1 MKNKKK
7 INIVLIEDDL
17 ALGNSI
23 TELLTI
29 NEMKVTW
36 LKDGK
41 EAIEYLRNFSA
52 DIIISDLMM
61 PSMDGGELFL
71 KIRKNKKFN
80 ATPFIMITGNTDIDT
95 KFKQLENGVNDFI
108 IKPFKIKELTLKI
121 KNLMVLKNSI
131 ENKFIPDP
139 FSKVS
144 IKLSEKDFMESV
156 NDVLLKDMKSKMDI
170 NELAAQLHISKSTL
184 DKRIRKRCDK
194 NISQYIREFKLDYT
208 IKLINLGERNIQ
220 FLVDETGFN
229 SFSYFSTSF
238 KKYVGLSPREYI
250 NSIQK

>member
-1 MKNKKK
+1 MKNQKL
-7 INIVLIEDDL
+7 NVVLIEDDIP
-17 ALGNSI
+17 LGSSI
-23 TELLTI
+23 SEILDMNDI
-29 NEMKVTW
+29 KVHW
-36 LKDGK
+36 FKDG
-41 EAIEYLRNFSA
+41 IESLNYLKNFNT
-52 DIIISDLMM
+52 DVIISDLMM

-80 ATPFIMITGNTDIDT
+80 TTPFIMITGNTDIDI

-108 IKPFKIKELTLKI
+108 TKPFKVKELIFKI
-121 KNLMVLKNSI
+121 KNLVTLKKNI
-131 ENKFIPDP
+131 EKKHVPDP

-144 IKLSEKDFMESV
+144 IKLSEKDFIESV
-156 NDVLLKDMKSKMDI
+156 NDILLKDMRSKMDI
-170 NELAAQLHISKSTL
+170 NELATQLHISKSTL

>member
-1 MKNKKK
+1 MKNQKL
-7 INIVLIEDDL
+7 NVVLIEDDIP
-17 ALGNSI
+17 LGSSI
-23 TELLTI
+23 SEILDMNDI
-29 NEMKVTW
+29 KVHW
-36 LKDGK
+36 FKDG
-41 EAIEYLRNFSA
+41 IESLNYLKNFNT
-52 DIIISDLMM
+52 DVIISDLMM

-80 ATPFIMITGNTDIDT
+80 TTPFIMITGNTDIDI

-108 IKPFKIKELTLKI
+108 TKPFKVKELIFKI
-121 KNLMVLKNSI
+121 KNLVTLKKNI
-131 ENKFIPDP
+131 EKKHVPDP

-144 IKLSEKDFMESV
+144 IKLSEKDFIESV
-156 NDVLLKDMKSKMDI
+156 NDVLLKDMRSKMDI
-170 NELAAQLHISKSTL
+170 NELATQLHISKSTL
-184 DKRIRKRCDK
+184 DKRIRKRSNK